1 MISAAQNQLMTRS
14 GPGTPAGKL
23 LRLYWQPAALTE
35 ELQGPRP
42 VKPVRLLGED
52 LVLFKDA
59 RGRYGLLEKHC
70 AHRGADLG
78 FGRCEDGGL
87 RCPFHGW
94 LFDVDGKCLET
105 PAEPEG
111 SVLCQRVRQKA
122 YPVVERNGILF
133 AYMGPGPA
141 PAFPEFDCFVAPD
154 AYTFAFKGLAECNWL
169 QYLEVGIDP
178 SHTSFLHRYFADE
191 DPDANYGRPFRA
203 TSADSDMPITKVMR
217 EHARPQIDLS
227 PAEYGFR
234 ICTRRKISDLHTHIR
249 VTHLYFP
256 QAFVIPMS
264 RDMTITQWHV
274 PVDDVTTYWYAIFTS
289 FAAPVDKQRMREQ
302 RLELYTLPDYKP
314 RRNKGNDYGYD
325 PEEQAKHTFLGMG
338 LDVNVHDQW
347 AVESQGPIHDRTRE
361 HLGQADKAIIQY
373 RKLLVTAIEQ
383 AQKGERPMM
392 VLDPDAAKR
401 LQGPMTVDG
410 IGPSGD
416 WESYWRETYA
426 KVRQGAAWGKE
437 PIRAA

>member
-1 MISAAQNQLMTRS
+1 MISAAQNELMTRT
-14 GPGTPAGKL
+14 GPETPGGSL
-23 LRLYWQPAALTE
+23 LRRYWQPAALAE
-35 ELQGPRP
+35 ELQGKRP

-52 LVLFKDA
+52 LVLFKDDA
-59 RGRYGLLEKHC
+59 GRYGLLEKHC
-70 AHRGADLG
+70 AHRGADLA

-94 LFDVDGKCLET
+94 LFDVEGKCLET
-105 PAEPEG
+105 PAEPDG
-111 SVLCQRVRQKA
+111 SPLCKRVRQKA
-122 YPVVERNGILF
+122 YPVVERSGILF
-133 AYMGPGPA
+133 AYMGPGEA
-141 PAFPEFDCFVAPD
+141 PAFPDFDCFVAPD

-178 SHTSFLHRYFADE
+178 SHTSFLHRYFEDE

-203 TSADSDMPITKVMR
+203 NSADSDMPITKVMR
-217 EHARPQIDLS
+217 EHAKPQIDLAA
-227 PAEYGFR
+227 AEYGFR
-234 ICTRRKISDLHTHIR
+234 ICTRRRISDLHTHIR

-274 PVDDVTTYWYAIFTS
+274 PVDDTRTYWYAIFTS
-289 FAAPVDKQRMREQ
+289 FGAPVDKKRMREQ
-302 RLELYTLPDYKP
+302 RLELYTLPDYVP
-314 RRNKGNDYGYD
+314 RRNKANDYGYD
-325 PEEQAKHTFLGMG
+325 PDEQSRHTYLGMG
-338 LDVNVHDQW
+338 PDVNVHDQW

-373 RKLLVTAIEQ
+373 RKLLVKAIEQ
-383 AQKGERPMM
+383 VQKGETPMM
-392 VLDPDAAKR
+392 ALDADAARR

-410 IGPSGD
+410 IGPTAD
-416 WESYWRETYA
+416 WESYWRQTYA
-426 KVRQGAAWGKE
+426 KVRADSAWGKE